1 MSGLDAA
8 LLDIVQLLL
17 LLVLLITLMSRLQG
31 LDELRRRLTRLESK
45 IDAVMQNL
53 GITWEPPA
61 PGGSDTVISHLRA
74 GRKIEAIKNYRE
86 ETGAGLK
93 EAKEAVEAIQE
104 RLHQG
109 VAH

>member
-17 LLVLLITLMSRLQG
+17 LLVLLITLMSRPQG

-45 IDAVMQNL
+45 TDAVMQNL

-74 GRKIEAIKNYRE
+74 GRKIEAIKVYRE

-109 VAH
+109 AAH

>member
-1 MSGLDAA
+1 MTGLDVA

-17 LLVLLITLMSRLQG
+17 LLVLLITLMSRPQG
-31 LDELRRRLTRLESK
+31 LDQLRRRLARLESK
-45 IDAVMQNL
+45 TDAVMQNL

-74 GRKIEAIKNYRE
+74 GRKIEAIKVYRE
-86 ETGAGLK
+86 ETGTGLK

-109 VAH
+109 ATY